1 MKIKRTIALGIMGC
15 FLFSSIAWAE
25 VLPEETSSLADPVKI
40 EAVVEHSVKVT
51 EDKIQEKDD
60 LIEID
65 ITIPVI
71 EGLTDVDYQNQLN
84 DIIKGNAEKALEEIK
99 IQIEEYV
106 LEAEKNGWEIRPYQ
120 LYINYE
126 LKANNDEF
134 LSFTITNYTYTGGA
148 NGITLV
154 NCYNIDKITNQAIEL
169 GDLFA
174 SGTDYRARIDDEII
188 KQIELRS
195 QDENEM
201 FFEGDLGFKGISGSD
216 GFYLRDN
223 DVVIVFPKYE
233 IAPGY
238 MGTPEFPID
247 LAGLRDSLAAI
258 DNDKV
263 VIEGLEI
270 KTIVNP
276 ESQAVMIP
284 LRQVAEKLGYTVEW
298 NADEQKVLLTKDQA
312 AASLKIGDQTYVANH
327 KIPYI
332 LEPPVLI
339 NDYTYVPVEFLE
351 TVLLY
356 KL

>member
-1 MKIKRTIALGIMGC
+1 MKIKRTIALGIIGC

-25 VLPEETSSLADPVKI
+25 VFPDETSSLADPVKI

-51 EDKIQEKDD
+51 EDKIQEKND

-65 ITIPVI
+65 VTIPVI
-71 EGLTDVDYQNQLN
+71 EGLTDADYQEELN
-84 DIIKGNAEKALEEIK
+84 DLIKGNAEKALQEIK
-99 IQIEEYV
+99 IQIEDYAA
-106 LEAEKNGWEIRPYQ
+106 EAEKNGWEIRPYQ
-120 LYINYE
+120 LYINYA
-126 LKANNDEF
+126 LKTNDDDL

-154 NCYNIDKITNQAIEL
+154 NCYNIDKKTNKFIEL
-169 GDLFA
+169 EDLFA
-174 SGTDYRARIDDEII
+174 PGMDYKAGINAAIT

-195 QDENEM
+195 QDEKEM
-201 FFEGDLGFKGISGSD
+201 FFEGNLGFKGIGNSD
-216 GFYLRDN
+216 GFYLQDK
-223 DVVIVFPKYE
+223 DLVIVFPKYE

-247 LAGLRDSLAAI
+247 LAGLKESLTAI
-258 DNDKV
+258 DKDRIL
-263 VIEGLEI
+263 IEGLEI
-270 KTIVNP
+270 KTVVNQ
-276 ESQAVMIP
+276 ENQAVMIP

-298 NADEQKVLLTKDQA
+298 NADEQRVLLTKDQA

-332 LEPPVLI
+332 LEPPILI
-339 NDYTYVPVEFLE
+339 NDYTYVPVVFLE